1 MADRSLA
8 QCTTSRLLPSAFQLR
23 RIMKKLEKSKL
34 QSNKTIQ
41 ISGSKSIS
49 NRLLILESLFE
60 NIKIDNLSNSQDTQL
75 LKKAL
80 SEKTEAVDIHH
91 AGTAMRFLT
100 SYYSIQEGKTTI
112 LTGSK
117 RMKERP
123 IKNLVTALQN
133 LGVEIEYLENEGF
146 PPLKIKGR
154 KITETRV
161 NVPANIS
168 SQFITSLLL
177 IAGKL
182 EKGLEINLVGEIT
195 SRSYIEMTLDILTK
209 FGIKASF
216 IGNTIKVE
224 PFTDHQSSIIH
235 YEVES
240 DWSSASYF
248 YSFAALGR
256 KTIRLKSFYRESTQG
271 DSAIAKIYEEFFG
284 IKTLFTDE
292 EYTITLQ
299 PVEGFTFPEKIIL
312 DMNDC
317 PDIAQTLCVTAAAL
331 KIPFEISGLGT
342 LRVKETDR
350 LLALYNELQK
360 LGTETEITDST
371 IRSVRFDE
379 PQENISI
386 KTYQDHRM
394 AMSFAPFCLVKELT
408 IEDENVVEKSYP
420 MFWED
425 LEKILISNIT
435 EINVNTK

>member
-1 MADRSLA
+1 MTFRLRPPTSL
-8 QCTTSRLLPSAFQLR
+8 LK
-23 RIMKKLEKSKL
+23 IMKKLKKSELKEN
-34 QSNKTIQ
+34 QTIQ

-49 NRLLILESLFE
+49 NRLLILESLFK
-60 NIKIDNLSNSQDTQL
+60 NIEIGNLSNSQDTSL

-80 SEKTEAVDIHH
+80 SENTEVVDIHH

-100 SYYSIQEGKTTI
+100 SYYSIQDGKTTI

-154 KITETRV
+154 KITQAQVE
-161 NVPANIS
+161 VPSNIS

-182 EKGLEINLVGEIT
+182 ENGLEIHLVGEVT
-195 SRSYIEMTLDILTK
+195 SRSYIEMTLNILTR
-209 FGIKASF
+209 FGIKNSF
-216 IGNTIKVE
+216 TGNTIKVE
-224 PFTDHQSSIIH
+224 PTNHQLSTIN

-256 KTIRLKSFYRESTQG
+256 KTIHLKSFYTESTQG
-271 DSAIAKIYEEFFG
+271 DSAIVKIYEDFFG
-284 IKTLFTDE
+284 IKTIFTE
-292 EYTITLQ
+292 SEHQLTLQ
-299 PVEGFTFPEKIIL
+299 PIENFQFPEKIIL
-312 DMNDC
+312 DMNNC

-350 LLALYNELQK
+350 ILALHNELKK
-360 LGTETEITDST
+360 LGAETEFTDLT
-371 IRSVRFDE
+371 IKSISFNAPEDH
-379 PQENISI
+379 ISI

-394 AMSFAPFCLVKELT
+394 AMAFAPFCLVQELD
-408 IEDENVVEKSYP
+408 IEEEEVVEKSYP

-425 LEKILISNIT
+425 LQIILT
-435 EINVNTK
+435 ENS

>member
-1 MADRSLA
+1 
-8 QCTTSRLLPSAFQLR
+8 
-23 RIMKKLEKSKL
+23 MKKLEKSKL
-34 QSNKTIQ
+34 KGNQTLQ

-49 NRLLILESLFE
+49 NRLLILESLFST
-60 NIKIDNLSNSQDTQL
+60 IKIGNLSNSQDTQL

-80 SEKTEAVDIHH
+80 SETSAEVREDLEKKQKYSEQNTKIVDIHH

-100 SYYSIQEGKTTI
+100 SYYSIQDGKTTI
-112 LTGSK
+112 LTGSG

-146 PPLKIKGR
+146 PPLKITGR
-154 KITETRV
+154 KITQTKV
-161 NVPANIS
+161 DVPANIS

-182 EKGLEINLVGEIT
+182 ENGLEINLVGEVT

-209 FGIKASF
+209 FGIKNNF
-216 IGNTIKVE
+216 VGNTIKV
-224 PFTDHQSSIIH
+224 FNFDRNSQSSIVN

-256 KTIRLKSFYRESTQG
+256 ETILLKSFYKESTQG
-271 DSAIAKIYEEFFG
+271 DSAITKIYEDFFG
-284 IKTLFTDE
+284 IKTIFTE
-292 EYTITLQ
+292 EEHQLTLQ
-299 PVEGFTFPEKIIL
+299 PIESFQFPEKIVL
-312 DMNDC
+312 DMNNC
-317 PDIAQTLCVTAAAL
+317 PDIAQTLCVTASAL

-360 LGTETEITDST
+360 LGTETEITNST
-371 IRSVRFDE
+371 IKSVSFNE
-379 PQENISI
+379 TQENISI

-394 AMSFAPFCLVKELT
+394 AMSFAPFCLIKDIN

-425 LEKILISNIT
+425 LKIILNQI
-435 EINVNTK
+435 K

>member
-1 MADRSLA
+1 M
-8 QCTTSRLLPSAFQLR
+8 
-23 RIMKKLEKSKL
+23 KLEKSKL
-34 QSNKTIQ
+34 KKNKTVQ

-49 NRLLILESLFE
+49 NRLLILESLFK
-60 NIKIDNLSNSQDTQL
+60 NIKIGNLSNSQDTQL

-80 SEKTEAVDIHH
+80 SENSETVDIHH

-100 SYYSIQEGKTTI
+100 SYYSMKEGKTTI
-112 LTGSK
+112 LTGSG

-146 PPLKIKGR
+146 PPLKITGR
-154 KITETRV
+154 KITQPKV
-161 NVPANIS
+161 DVPANIS

-182 EKGLEINLVGEIT
+182 ENGLEINLVGEVT
-195 SRSYIEMTLDILTK
+195 SRSYIEMTLDILTQ
-209 FGIKASF
+209 FGIQNSF
-216 IGNTIKVE
+216 VGNTIKVE
-224 PFTDHQSSIIH
+224 STNHQPSTIN

-256 KTIRLKSFYRESTQG
+256 ETIHLKSFYKESTQG
-271 DSAIAKIYEEFFG
+271 DSAIAKIYEDFFG
-284 IKTLFTDE
+284 IKTIFTE
-292 EYTITLQ
+292 NKHQLTLEPIEDFQ
-299 PVEGFTFPEKIIL
+299 FPEKIIL
-312 DMNDC
+312 DMNNC
-317 PDIAQTLCVTAAAL
+317 PDIAQTLCVTASAL
-331 KIPFEISGLGT
+331 KISFEISGLGT

-350 LLALYNELQK
+350 LSALYNELQK
-360 LGTETEITDST
+360 LGTETEISDST
-371 IRSVRFDE
+371 IKSVSFNK

-394 AMSFAPFCLVKELT
+394 AMSFAPFCLIKDLN

-425 LEKILISNIT
+425 LSESLIL
-435 EINVNTK
+435 K

>member
-1 MADRSLA
+1 MLEAGSLT
-8 QCTTSRLLPSAFQLR
+8 QNFYIILPSPYFQLT
-23 RIMKKLEKSKL
+23 IMKLEKSILKPN
-34 QSNKTIQ
+34 QTIQ

-49 NRLLILESLFE
+49 NRLLILESLFS
-60 NIKIDNLSNSQDTQL
+60 NIKIGNLSNSQDTQL

-80 SEKTEAVDIHH
+80 SDDSEIVDIHH

-100 SYYSIQEGKTTI
+100 SYYSIQDGKTTI
-112 LTGSK
+112 LTGSG

-154 KITETRV
+154 KITKTKV
-161 NVPANIS
+161 DVPANIS

-182 EKGLEINLVGEIT
+182 EHGLEINLVGEIT

-209 FGIKASF
+209 FGIKNTF
-216 IGNTIKVE
+216 ISNTIKVYHFSE
-224 PFTDHQSSIIH
+224 NSKPKTQNPKY

-256 KTIRLKSFYRESTQG
+256 ETIHLKSFYKESTQG
-271 DSAIAKIYEEFFG
+271 DSAIAKIYEDFFG
-284 IKTLFTDE
+284 IKTLFNE
-292 EYTITLQ
+292 ETHQLTLEPIENFQ
-299 PVEGFTFPEKIIL
+299 FPEKIVL
-312 DMNDC
+312 DMNNC
-317 PDIAQTLCVTAAAL
+317 PDIAQTLCVTASAL

-342 LRVKETDR
+342 LKVKETDR
-350 LLALYNELQK
+350 LLALHNELKK
-360 LGTETEITDST
+360 LGAETKTTDLTIEST
-371 IRSVRFDE
+371 SFNE
-379 PQENISI
+379 PEENIFI

-394 AMSFAPFCLVKELT
+394 AMSFAPFCLVKELN

-425 LEKILISNIT
+425 LKILLEN
-435 EINVNTK
+435 

>member
-1 MADRSLA
+1 M
-8 QCTTSRLLPSAFQLR
+8 
-23 RIMKKLEKSKL
+23 KLEKSKL
-34 QSNKTIQ
+34 VSNKTVQ

-49 NRLLILESLFE
+49 NRLLILESLFS
-60 NIKIDNLSNSQDTQL
+60 NIKIGNLSNSQDTQL

-80 SEKTEAVDIHH
+80 SENTEVVDIHH

-112 LTGSK
+112 LTGSG

-123 IKNLVTALQN
+123 IKNLVNALRD
-133 LGVEIEYLENEGF
+133 LEVDIEYMENEGF
-146 PPLKIKGR
+146 PPLKITGR
-154 KITETRV
+154 KITQTSV
-161 NVPANIS
+161 NVPSNIS

-182 EKGLEINLVGEIT
+182 ENGLQINLVGEVT

-209 FGIKASF
+209 FGIQSSF
-216 IGNTIKVE
+216 EGNTIKVK
-224 PFTDHQSSIIH
+224 PFTPDNNSEVVY

-248 YSFAALGR
+248 YSICALGR
-256 KTIRLKSFYRESTQG
+256 ETIHLKSFYKESTQG
-271 DSAIAKIYEEFFG
+271 DSAIASIYEKFFG
-284 IKTLFTDE
+284 IKTTFSEDGHQL
-292 EYTITLQ
+292 TLEPQ
-299 PVEGFTFPEKIIL
+299 PDFSFPEKIVL

-360 LGTETEITDST
+360 LGTETEITDLTIQST
-371 IRSVRFDE
+371 NFKE
-379 PQENISI
+379 PEDNISI

-394 AMSFAPFCLVKELT
+394 AMSFAPFCLIKELT
-408 IEDENVVEKSYP
+408 IEDEDVVEKSYP

-425 LEKILISNIT
+425 LESILT
-435 EINVNTK
+435 H

>member
-1 MADRSLA
+1 
-8 QCTTSRLLPSAFQLR
+8 
-23 RIMKKLEKSKL
+23 MKKLKKSELKAD
-34 QSNKTIQ
+34 QTIQ

-49 NRLLILESLFE
+49 NRLLILESLFS
-60 NIKIDNLSNSQDTQL
+60 NIQIGNLSNSQDTQL
-75 LKKAL
+75 LEKAL
-80 SEKTEAVDIHH
+80 SKNTDTVDIHH

-100 SYYSIQEGKTTI
+100 SYYSIQEGKTTV

-123 IKNLVTALQN
+123 IKNLVTALQK

-146 PPLKIKGR
+146 PPLKITGR
-154 KITETRV
+154 KITEKSV
-161 NVPANIS
+161 DVPANIS

-182 EKGLEINLVGEIT
+182 ENGLEINLVGEIT
-195 SRSYIEMTLDILTK
+195 SRSYIGMTLDILTK
-209 FGIKASF
+209 FGIKNGF
-216 IGNTIKVE
+216 TGNTIRVE
-224 PFTDHQSSIIH
+224 PFTDRQSSIVT

-248 YSFAALGR
+248 YSLAALGR
-256 KTIRLKSFYRESTQG
+256 KTLHLKSFYKASTQG
-271 DSAIAKIYEEFFG
+271 DSAIVQIYETFFG
-284 IKTLFTDE
+284 IKTT
-292 EYTITLQ
+292 YTEDQHALTLQ
-299 PVEGFTFPEKIIL
+299 SDPDFRFPEKIVL
-312 DMNDC
+312 NMNNC
-317 PDIAQTLCVTAAAL
+317 PDIAQTLCVTASAL

-371 IRSVRFDE
+371 IQSVGFGE

-394 AMSFAPFCLVKELT
+394 AMSFAPFCLIKELN

-425 LEKILISNIT
+425 LGKILISHND
-435 EINVNTK
+435 

>member
-1 MADRSLA
+1 
-8 QCTTSRLLPSAFQLR
+8 
-23 RIMKKLEKSKL
+23 MKKLKKSELKAN
-34 QSNKTIQ
+34 QTIQ

-49 NRLLILESLFE
+49 NRLLILESLFS
-60 NIKIDNLSNSQDTQL
+60 NIQIGNLSNSQDTQL
-75 LKKAL
+75 LKKAF
-80 SEKTEAVDIHH
+80 SENTETVDIHH

-100 SYYSIQEGKTTI
+100 SYYSIQEGKTTV

-123 IKNLVTALQN
+123 IKNLVTALQK
-133 LGVEIEYLENEGF
+133 LGVEIEYLENDGF
-146 PPLKIKGR
+146 PPLKITGR
-154 KITETRV
+154 KITEKSV
-161 NVPANIS
+161 DVPANIS

-182 EKGLEINLVGEIT
+182 ENGLEINLVGEVT

-209 FGIKASF
+209 FGIKSSF
-216 IGNTIKVE
+216 TGNTITVE
-224 PFTDHQSSIIH
+224 PFVDQESSVLI

-248 YSFAALGR
+248 YSLAALGR
-256 KTIRLKSFYRESTQG
+256 ETLHLKSFYKASTQG
-271 DSAIAKIYEEFFG
+271 DSAIAQIYETFFG
-284 IKTLFTDE
+284 IITTYVEDQHAL
-292 EYTITLQ
+292 TLQ
-299 PVEGFTFPEKIIL
+299 PVENFPFPEKIIL
-312 DMNDC
+312 DMNNC

-360 LGTETEITDST
+360 LGTETEITDSS
-371 IRSVRFDE
+371 IKSVSFGE
-379 PQENISI
+379 PQENISV

-394 AMSFAPFCLVKELT
+394 AMSFAPFCLIKELN
-408 IEDENVVEKSYP
+408 IEDEDVVEKSYP

-425 LEKILISNIT
+425 LEKILN
-435 EINVNTK
+435 

>member
-1 MADRSLA
+1 M
-8 QCTTSRLLPSAFQLR
+8 
-23 RIMKKLEKSKL
+23 KLEKSQLKEN
-34 QSNKTIQ
+34 QTIQ

-49 NRLLILESLFE
+49 NRLLILESLFS
-60 NIKIDNLSNSQDTQL
+60 NIQIGNLSNSQDTSL

-80 SEKTEAVDIHH
+80 SENTEIIDIHH

-146 PPLKIKGR
+146 PPLKIKGK
-154 KITETRV
+154 KITQEKV
-161 NVPANIS
+161 DVPANIS

-182 EKGLEINLVGEIT
+182 ENGLEINLIGEVT
-195 SRSYIEMTLDILTK
+195 SRSYIEMTLDILAK
-209 FGIKASF
+209 FSIKTSF
-216 IGNTIKVE
+216 TGNTIKVE
-224 PFTDHQSSIIH
+224 PFTNYQSSMIN

-256 KTIRLKSFYRESTQG
+256 KTIHLKSFYKESTQG

-284 IKTLFTDE
+284 IKTIFNGDE
-292 EYTITLQ
+292 HKITLN
-299 PVEGFTFPEKIIL
+299 PDPDFIFPEKIIL
-312 DMNDC
+312 DMNNC

-350 LLALYNELQK
+350 LLALHQELKK
-360 LGTETEITDST
+360 LGTETEFTDLTITSL
-371 IRSVRFDE
+371 SFSE
-379 PQENISI
+379 PEDNISI

-394 AMSFAPFCLVKELT
+394 AMAFAPFCLIKELH
-408 IEDENVVEKSYP
+408 IEDEDVVEKSYP

-425 LEKILISNIT
+425 LQLILT
-435 EINVNTK
+435 ENS

>member
-1 MADRSLA
+1 M
-8 QCTTSRLLPSAFQLR
+8 
-23 RIMKKLEKSKL
+23 KLEKSKL
-34 QSNKTIQ
+34 SSDKTVQ

-49 NRLLILESLFE
+49 NRLLILESLFK
-60 NIKIDNLSNSQDTQL
+60 NIQIGNLSNSQDTQL

-80 SEKTEAVDIHH
+80 SENTETVDIHH

-100 SYYSIQEGKTTI
+100 SYYSTFEGKTTI

-123 IKNLVTALQN
+123 IKNLVTALRD

-146 PPLKIKGR
+146 PPLKITGR
-154 KITETRV
+154 KITQKQV

-182 EKGLEINLVGEIT
+182 ENGLEIHLVGEVT
-195 SRSYIEMTLDILTK
+195 SRSYIEMTLDILTR
-209 FGIKASF
+209 FGIKNSF
-216 IGNTIKVE
+216 EGNTIKVE
-224 PFTDHQSSIIH
+224 NFDADSKLSAAD

-256 KTIRLKSFYRESTQG
+256 ETIHLKSFYKESTQG
-271 DSAIAKIYEEFFG
+271 DSAIASIYEKFFG
-284 IKTLFTDE
+284 IRTTFTEDQHQL
-292 EYTITLQ
+292 TLQ
-299 PVEGFTFPEKIIL
+299 PDSDFIFPEKIIL
-312 DMNDC
+312 DMNNC

-350 LLALYNELQK
+350 LQALYNELKK
-360 LGTETEITDST
+360 LGTETEITDLT
-371 IRSVRFDE
+371 IKSVSFGE
-379 PQENISI
+379 PENNISI
-386 KTYQDHRM
+386 RTYQDHRM
-394 AMSFAPFCLVKELT
+394 AMSFAPFCLIHELN
-408 IEDENVVEKSYP
+408 IEEEDVVEKSYP
-420 MFWED
+420 MFWKD
-425 LEKILISNIT
+425 LAGILIQ
-435 EINVNTK
+435 E

>member
-1 MADRSLA
+1 M
-8 QCTTSRLLPSAFQLR
+8 LL
-23 RIMKKLEKSKL
+23 KKSFVKK
-34 QSNKTIQ
+34 NKTIQ

-49 NRLLILESLFE
+49 NRLLILETLFS
-60 NIKIDNLSNSQDTQL
+60 NIKIGNLSNSQDTQL

-80 SEKTEAVDIHH
+80 SANSETVDIHH

-112 LTGSK
+112 LTGSG

-146 PPLKIKGR
+146 PPLKITGR
-154 KITETRV
+154 KITEKKV
-161 NVPANIS
+161 DVPANIS

-182 EKGLEINLVGEIT
+182 ENGLEINLVGEVT

-209 FGIKASF
+209 FGIKNSF
-216 IGNTIKVE
+216 VGNTIKV
-224 PFTDHQSSIIH
+224 FNFDGNSQSSVVK

-256 KTIRLKSFYRESTQG
+256 ETIHLKSFYKESTQG
-271 DSAIAKIYEEFFG
+271 DSSIIKIYEDFFG
-284 IKTLFTDE
+284 VKTIFTE
-292 EYTITLQ
+292 EEHQLTLQ
-299 PVEGFTFPEKIIL
+299 PIENFQFPEKIIL
-312 DMNDC
+312 DMNNC
-317 PDIAQTLCVTAAAL
+317 PDIAQTLCVTASAL

-360 LGTETEITDST
+360 LGTETEITDLT
-371 IRSVRFDE
+371 IQSLAFKDAE
-379 PQENISI
+379 ENISI

-394 AMSFAPFCLVKELT
+394 AMSFAPFCLIKELN

-425 LEKILISNIT
+425 LKNILTN
-435 EINVNTK
+435 

>member
-1 MADRSLA
+1 
-8 QCTTSRLLPSAFQLR
+8 
-23 RIMKKLEKSKL
+23 MKTLEKSKL
-34 QSNKTIQ
+34 TGNKTIQ

-49 NRLLILESLFE
+49 NRLLILESLFK
-60 NIKIDNLSNSQDTQL
+60 NIKIGNLSNSQDTQL

-80 SEKTEAVDIHH
+80 SEDAEIVDIHH

-100 SYYSIQEGKTTI
+100 SYYSIMEGKTTI

-146 PPLKIKGR
+146 PPLKITGR
-154 KITETRV
+154 KITQTTV
-161 NVPANIS
+161 DVPSNIS

-182 EKGLEINLVGEIT
+182 ENGLEINLVGEVT

-209 FGIKASF
+209 FGIKNSF
-216 IGNTIKVE
+216 TGNTIKVE
-224 PFTDHQSSIIH
+224 PFAHNHSSIID

-256 KTIRLKSFYRESTQG
+256 ETIHLKSFYKESTQG
-271 DSAIAKIYEEFFG
+271 DSAIAKIYEDFFG
-284 IKTLFTDE
+284 IKTIFTE
-292 EYTITLQ
+292 EEHKLSLIPQ
-299 PVEGFTFPEKIIL
+299 PNFQFPEKIVL
-312 DMNDC
+312 DMNNC

-350 LLALYNELQK
+350 LQALYNELEK
-360 LGTETEITDST
+360 LGTETEITDLT
-371 IRSVRFDE
+371 IQSVSFNE
-379 PQENISI
+379 PQKNISV

-394 AMSFAPFCLVKELT
+394 AMSFAPFCLIKELN
-408 IEDENVVEKSYP
+408 IEDEDVVEKSYP
-420 MFWED
+420 DFWKD
-425 LEKILISNIT
+425 LDSLLET
-435 EINVNTK
+435 

>member
-1 MADRSLA
+1 
-8 QCTTSRLLPSAFQLR
+8 
-23 RIMKKLEKSKL
+23 MKKLEKSKL
-34 QSNKTIQ
+34 IGDKTVQ

-49 NRLLILESLFE
+49 NRLLILESLFK
-60 NIKIDNLSNSQDTQL
+60 NIKIGNLSNSQDTQL

-80 SEKTEAVDIHH
+80 SETTEIVDIHH

-100 SYYSIQEGKTTI
+100 SYYSIAEGKTTI

-123 IKNLVTALQN
+123 IKNLVSALQD
-133 LGVEIEYLENEGF
+133 LGVEIEYMENEGF
-146 PPLKIKGR
+146 PPLKITGK
-154 KITETRV
+154 KITQTQV

-182 EKGLEINLVGEIT
+182 ENGLEINLVGEVT

-209 FGIKASF
+209 IGIKNSF
-216 IGNTIKVE
+216 VGNVIKVE
-224 PFTDHQSSIIH
+224 PFINDHSSMIN

-248 YSFAALGR
+248 YSICALGR
-256 KTIRLKSFYRESTQG
+256 EKIHLKSFYKESTQG
-271 DSAIAKIYEEFFG
+271 DSAIAKIYEKFFG
-284 IKTLFTDE
+284 IKTIFSEDE
-292 EYTITLQ
+292 HKLTLQ
-299 PVEGFTFPEKIIL
+299 PDPNFSFPEKIIL
-312 DMNDC
+312 DMNNC

-342 LRVKETDR
+342 LKVKETDR
-350 LLALYNELQK
+350 LSALHIELKK
-360 LGTETEITDST
+360 LGTETEITDLT
-371 IRSVRFDE
+371 IKSISFNE
-379 PQENISI
+379 PEENISI

-394 AMSFAPFCLVKELT
+394 AMSFAPFCLIKELN
-408 IEDENVVEKSYP
+408 IGEEDVVEKSYP

-425 LEKILISNIT
+425 LETIL
-435 EINVNTK
+435 E

>member
-1 MADRSLA
+1 M
-8 QCTTSRLLPSAFQLR
+8 
-23 RIMKKLEKSKL
+23 KLEKSEL
-34 QSNKTIQ
+34 TGNQTIQ

-49 NRLLILESLFE
+49 NRLLILESLFK
-60 NIKIDNLSNSQDTQL
+60 NIKIGNLSNSQDTQL

-80 SEKTEAVDIHH
+80 SENTETVDIHH

-100 SYYSIQEGKTTI
+100 SYYSIAEGKTTI
-112 LTGSK
+112 LTGSG

-133 LGVEIEYLENEGF
+133 LGVDIEYLENEGF
-146 PPLKIKGR
+146 PPLKIIGR
-154 KITETRV
+154 KITQTQV
-161 NVPANIS
+161 DVPADIS

-177 IAGKL
+177 IAAKL
-182 EKGLEINLVGEIT
+182 EKGLEINLIGTVT

-209 FGIKASF
+209 FGIKNSF
-216 IGNTIKVE
+216 VGNTIKVE
-224 PFTDHQSSIIH
+224 STINHQLSTIN

-256 KTIRLKSFYRESTQG
+256 ETIHLKSFYKESTQG
-271 DSAIAKIYEEFFG
+271 DSAIAKIYEDFFG
-284 IKTLFTDE
+284 IKTVFTE
-292 EYTITLQ
+292 AEHKITLQ
-299 PVEGFTFPEKIIL
+299 PDPDFQLPEKIIL
-312 DMNDC
+312 DMNNC
-317 PDIAQTLCVTAAAL
+317 PDIAQTLCVTTAAL

-350 LLALYNELQK
+350 LLALYNELKK

-371 IRSVRFDE
+371 IQSVQFNE
-379 PQENISI
+379 PEENISI

-394 AMSFAPFCLVKELT
+394 AMSFAPFCLIKELN

-425 LEKILISNIT
+425 LSKILN
-435 EINVNTK
+435 KD

>member
-1 MADRSLA
+1 
-8 QCTTSRLLPSAFQLR
+8 
-23 RIMKKLEKSKL
+23 MKKLEKSKL
-34 QSNKTIQ
+34 SGGKTVQ

-49 NRLLILESLFE
+49 NRLLILESLFS
-60 NIKIDNLSNSQDTQL
+60 NIKIGNLSNSQDTQL

-80 SEKTEAVDIHH
+80 SENTEVVDIHH

-112 LTGSK
+112 LTGSG

-123 IKNLVTALQN
+123 IKNLVNALRD

-146 PPLKIKGR
+146 PPLKITGK
-154 KITETRV
+154 KITQTSV

-177 IAGKL
+177 VAGKL
-182 EKGLEINLVGEIT
+182 ENGLEINLVGEVT
-195 SRSYIEMTLDILTK
+195 SKSYIEMTLDILTK
-209 FGIKASF
+209 FGIQSSF
-216 IGNTIKVE
+216 EGNTIKVE
-224 PFTDHQSSIIH
+224 PFTPYHNAEVVH

-248 YSFAALGR
+248 YSICALGR
-256 KTIRLKSFYRESTQG
+256 ETIHLKSFYKESTQG
-271 DSAIAKIYEEFFG
+271 DSAIANIYEKFFG
-284 IKTLFTDE
+284 IKTTFSEDE
-292 EYTITLQ
+292 HQLTLEPQ
-299 PVEGFTFPEKIIL
+299 PDFSFPEKIIL

-331 KIPFEISGLGT
+331 KIPFDISGLGT

-360 LGTETEITDST
+360 LGTETEITDLT
-371 IRSVRFDE
+371 IKSISFGEAQD
-379 PQENISI
+379 NISI

-394 AMSFAPFCLVKELT
+394 AMSFAPFCLIKEIN
-408 IEDENVVEKSYP
+408 IEDEDVVEKSYP
-420 MFWED
+420 MFWKD
-425 LEKILISNIT
+425 LESILIH
-435 EINVNTK
+435 

>member
-1 MADRSLA
+1 
-8 QCTTSRLLPSAFQLR
+8 
-23 RIMKKLEKSKL
+23 MKTLEKSKL
-34 QSNKTIQ
+34 TGNKTIQ

-49 NRLLILESLFE
+49 NRLLILESLFK
-60 NIKIDNLSNSQDTQL
+60 NIKIGNLSNSQDTQL

-80 SEKTEAVDIHH
+80 SEDTEIVDIHH

-100 SYYSIQEGKTTI
+100 SYYSIMEGKTTI

-146 PPLKIKGR
+146 PPLKITGR
-154 KITETRV
+154 KITQTTV
-161 NVPANIS
+161 DVPSNIS

-182 EKGLEINLVGEIT
+182 ENGLEINLVGEVT

-209 FGIKASF
+209 FGIKNSF
-216 IGNTIKVE
+216 TGNTIKVE
-224 PFTDHQSSIIH
+224 PFTHNHSSTID

-256 KTIRLKSFYRESTQG
+256 ETIHLKSFYKESTQG
-271 DSAIAKIYEEFFG
+271 DSAIAKIYEDFFG
-284 IKTLFTDE
+284 IKTFFTE
-292 EYTITLQ
+292 EEHKLSLIPQ
-299 PVEGFTFPEKIIL
+299 PNFQFPEKIVL
-312 DMNDC
+312 DMNNC

-331 KIPFEISGLGT
+331 KIPFEFSGLGT

-350 LLALYNELQK
+350 LQALYNELEK
-360 LGTETEITDST
+360 LGTETEITDLT
-371 IRSVRFDE
+371 IQSVSFNE
-379 PQENISI
+379 PEKNISI

-394 AMSFAPFCLVKELT
+394 AMSFAPFCLIKELN
-408 IEDENVVEKSYP
+408 IEDEDVVEKSYP
-420 MFWED
+420 DFWKD
-425 LEKILISNIT
+425 LDSLLET
-435 EINVNTK
+435 

>member
-1 MADRSLA
+1 
-8 QCTTSRLLPSAFQLR
+8 
-23 RIMKKLEKSKL
+23 MKKLEKSKL
-34 QSNKTIQ
+34 IGNKTIQ

-49 NRLLILESLFE
+49 NRLLILESLFK
-60 NIKIDNLSNSQDTQL
+60 NIKIGNLSNSQDTQL
-75 LKKAL
+75 LRKAL
-80 SEKTEAVDIHH
+80 SENTEIVDIHH

-100 SYYSIQEGKTTI
+100 SYYSIAEGKTTI
-112 LTGSK
+112 ITGSG

-133 LGVEIEYLENEGF
+133 LGVGIEYLENEGF
-146 PPLKIKGR
+146 PPLKITGK
-154 KITETRV
+154 KITQTKV
-161 NVPANIS
+161 DVPADIS

-177 IAGKL
+177 MAGKL
-182 EKGLEINLVGEIT
+182 EKGLEINLVGEVT
-195 SRSYIEMTLDILTK
+195 SRSYIEMTLDILKK
-209 FGIKASF
+209 FGIQASF
-216 IGNTIKVE
+216 VGNLIKVE
-224 PFTDHQSSIIH
+224 PFNENNQSSIVK

-256 KTIRLKSFYRESTQG
+256 ETIHLKSFYKESTQG

-284 IKTLFTDE
+284 IRTVFTEDE
-292 EYTITLQ
+292 HKITLQ
-299 PVEGFTFPEKIIL
+299 PDPNFQFPEKIVL
-312 DMNDC
+312 DMNNC

-350 LLALYNELQK
+350 LLALYNELKK
-360 LGTETEITDST
+360 LGTETKITDST
-371 IRSVRFDE
+371 IQSTQFSE
-379 PQENISI
+379 PEENISI

-394 AMSFAPFCLVKELT
+394 AMSFAPFCLIKELD

-425 LEKILISNIT
+425 LSKILN
-435 EINVNTK
+435 KD